1 VYNLFEQKHTN
12 EILNRVEKLQATTK
26 GQWGKMKV
34 DQMLAHVAIT
44 LETPFKANTKQHL
57 LGKIFG
63 KMAKK
68 SSLSNEPF
76 KKNSPTDKSFIVKD
90 ERQFESEKSKVIAGI
105 KRFTEAGPTG
115 IPNNKHPFFGD
126 FTSADWSFL
135 MHKHLDHHLKQF
147 GV

>member
-1 VYNLFEQKHTN
+1 MYNLFEQKHFAD
-12 EILNRVEKLQATTK
+12 ILNRLEKLQPTTNA
-26 GQWGKMKV
+26 QWGKMKV
-34 DQMLAHVAIT
+34 DQMLAHCAIT
-44 LETPFKANTKQHL
+44 LSTPFAPNTKQHL

-68 SSLSNEPF
+68 SSLSNAPF

-90 ERQFESEKSKVIAGI
+90 ARQFEIEKANLIAGI
-105 KRFTEAGPTG
+105 KRFTEAGPNG
-115 IPNNKHPFFGD
+115 ITNNKHPFFGE
-126 FTSADWSFL
+126 FTSKDWSFL